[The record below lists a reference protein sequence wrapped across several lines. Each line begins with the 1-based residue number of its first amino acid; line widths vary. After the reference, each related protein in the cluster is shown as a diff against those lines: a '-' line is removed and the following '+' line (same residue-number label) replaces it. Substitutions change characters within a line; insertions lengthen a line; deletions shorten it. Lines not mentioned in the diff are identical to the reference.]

1 MIRILLFLFLVV
13 GLVYIVSQIIAWV
26 RYRNSMYY
34 KIDKDVEKLDEEIN
48 KYKQEAQRLELKK
61 EDLRR
66 SFSAIKYPP
75 EDVQELYELRRK
87 VVQKEIRLYRKI
99 IQLYTQYKEVLQDKS
114 QVLKFKAKHGNQ
126 TVTTEEIS
134 DALFQVEQ
142 MRNEIKT
149 NLKISYYDQIS
160 GPTEITD
167 LKGSLKHLEEMEGQS
182 KAITSES
189 PEGLET
195 EIQDDFLILKELVRQ
210 KV

>member
-1 MIRILLFLFLVV
+1 MIRILLFLFLIV

-26 RYRNSMYY
+26 RYRNSLYY
-34 KIDKDVEKLDEEIN
+34 KIDKDVEKLEDEIN

-66 SFSAIKYPP
+66 SYSAIKYPP
-75 EDVQELYELRRK
+75 EDVTELYQLRRK

-99 IQLYTQYKEVLQDKS
+99 IQLYTQYKEVLQDKA

-126 TVTTEEIS
+126 TVTTEEIA

-142 MRNEIKT
+142 MRSEIKT

-182 KAITSES
+182 KAISSES
-189 PEGLET
+189 PERLET
-195 EIQDDFLILKELVRQ
+195 EIQDDFLILKELIRQ

>member
-13 GLVYIVSQIIAWV
+13 GLVYIVSQIIAWI
-26 RYRNSMYY
+26 RYRNSLYY
-34 KIDKDVEKLDEEIN
+34 KIDKDVEKLDDEIN
-48 KYKQEAQRLELKK
+48 KYEQDAQRLELKK

-66 SFSAIKYPP
+66 SFTAIKYPP
-75 EDVQELYELRRK
+75 EDVKELYELRRK

-99 IQLYTQYKEVLQDKS
+99 IQLYAQYKLVLQDKS
-114 QVLKFKAKHGNQ
+114 QVLKFKARHGNQ

-182 KAITSES
+182 KAISS
-189 PEGLET
+189 GSAEGLET
-195 EIQDDFLILKELVRQ
+195 EIQDDFLILKELIRQ